1 MRRRVGIIG
10 ASGTAGSA
18 IASFLESKGEF
29 DVIRFTRKK
38 SVGEQF
44 QFFNFKSE
52 NWNDLGHLDILV
64 NCAGILRE
72 SRTEDFYQVHV
83 ELVKTL
89 LANRYR
95 IGNPAIIHLSALGAD
110 SDHQI
115 AFLKTKGIGDELL
128 LGNPETY
135 ILRPSIICLPKN
147 ILVQKFKWLVFM
159 TRVLANRPIVPKG
172 FLETRVQPVM
182 GADLAESVYALC
194 NGKSNERII
203 PVVGKQPLS
212 FKELLQYSSKLNEKT
227 FFPIEIP
234 KKLMEPVTKNFI
246 SVWFPELINQDQFS
260 LLFKDNV
267 ASPALMESLIGRDA
281 QSSLDFWDQEFRE
294 IKINS
299 LF

>member
-18 IASFLESKGEF
+18 ISSFLESKDEF
-29 DVIRFTRKK
+29 EIIRFTRKK
-38 SVGEQF
+38 SSSENT

-52 NWNDLGHLDILV
+52 NWNELGHLDILV

-95 IGNPAIIHLSALGAD
+95 IGNPTLIHLSALGAD
-110 SDHQI
+110 PEHQI

-128 LGNPETY
+128 LGNPDTY

-182 GADLAESVYALC
+182 GVDLTESVYALC
-194 NGKSNERII
+194 LGNTRERII

-212 FKELLQYSSKLNEKT
+212 FKELLQYSSKLNDKT

-260 LLFKDNV
+260 LLFRDNV
-267 ASPALMESLIGRDA
+267 ASPILMEELIGREA
-281 QSSLDFWDQEFRE
+281 QSSVDFWDREFRE